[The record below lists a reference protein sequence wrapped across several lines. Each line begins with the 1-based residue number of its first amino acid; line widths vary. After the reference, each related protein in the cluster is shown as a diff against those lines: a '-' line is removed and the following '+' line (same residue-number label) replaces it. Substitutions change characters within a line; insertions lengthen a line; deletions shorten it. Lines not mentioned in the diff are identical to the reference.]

1 MQSIYLFEYFKF
13 ANYKNDHSKYLNRY
27 YEYILSIMVEI
38 EVIDCMNDIINQVVK
53 KEQHRI
59 AAKKWR
65 ENNRDKVKQSKKKYN
80 ENNKEKISEY
90 QKQYQTEYREKNR
103 EKLLEYNQTEKGIK
117 RRRISHWKASGLICD
132 NYQQLYNHY
141 LKTAYCDACK
151 VKLTYDKQNTST
163 TKMIDHCHESGLFR
177 NILCLSCNNKRKQ
190 SNF

>member
-90 QKQYQTEYREKNR
+90 RN
-103 EKLLEYNQTEKGIK
+103 NI
-117 RRRISHWKASGLICD
+117 
-132 NYQQLYNHY
+132 
-141 LKTAYCDACK
+141 
-151 VKLTYDKQNTST
+151 KQNIE
-163 TKMIDHCHESGLFR
+163 KRIER
-177 NILCLSCNNKRKQ
+177 N
-190 SNF
+190 F